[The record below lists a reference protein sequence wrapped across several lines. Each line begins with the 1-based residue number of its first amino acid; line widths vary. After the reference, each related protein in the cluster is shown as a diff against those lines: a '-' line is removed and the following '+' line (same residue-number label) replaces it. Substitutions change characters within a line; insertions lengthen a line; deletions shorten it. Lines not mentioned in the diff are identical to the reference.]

1 MATAP
6 PGSLPMNL
14 GFIEVAVKFA
24 EVMQECDRLCA
35 VKDPTEEPFKSK
47 YTAERALKSLA
58 STLTDDRVAE
68 IAGPDEPIVEALL
81 DLRARLAH
89 RRGVIAVETED
100 PAKAEG
106 LLEDAVTWLGARAGA
121 PECVHALIDS
131 CNHLGIVWT
140 NRSEPEKA
148 MPHLERAMRVY
159 EDLDPKDPHAKTPD
173 IERAFTNTVF
183 YLAQVYGY
191 VGRDEEAAKLC
202 GACLR
207 RQCEAVP
214 TAGGIGSR
222 GGRQGGVG
230 VARGVGAERGAARGI
245 LRGSR
250 VLGHGEA
257 LRGRRREGL
266 RRRQP
271 RVEELGGGHF
281 ELGGRGFDT
290 HRERARRRSTR
301 RRRRERRRQRAPR
314 VGQAAPA
321 KADGGDGTL
330 RHEGRDGDG
339 RRGEAK
345 RAASTGDDNALIVSF
360 PTLRLGDGGAT
371 SATEAA
377 KTVGIVSQGP
387 GEGWVPRDV
396 ATARAVFNQAARR
409 FRAALAR
416 YKLDGFVTEHCDV
429 VLDVARLHKH
439 LAFFEESNPRRYN
452 SLQRR
457 RAERCERVAAELSR
471 DKYPGLYKTLWF
483 EYAEAHRAILEGK
496 IRRGRPPLSLGDAA
510 RCATR
515 GYTAYV
521 DAFEDQVGSDRLNPR
536 RIIDSDEEKTYV
548 TARFIRA
555 RTASKQHGQFGS
567 EADALGVALIDYEF
581 VPAYVK
587 AHGLVGM
594 EQESDL
600 CEQMCA
606 LLPTKIV
613 HLRSMEK
620 NAGKD
625 PLAVDPLA
633 VQ

>member
-1 MATAP
+1 
-6 PGSLPMNL
+6 MNL

-47 YTAERALKSLA
+47 YAAERALKSLA

-106 LLEDAVTWLGARAGA
+106 LLEDAVTWLRARAGAA

-140 NRSEPEKA
+140 NRSDPEKA

-222 GGRQGGVG
+222 GGVKGASVSPEEWAQNAAQLAGFYA
-230 VARGVGAERGAARGI
+230 ARACWATARHCAAAAEKVFADANPGWKSSEVDTSSSEVEGSIPTGSGHGVGALDDDAANVGANVHLAWAKLHLRRLTAATELFATRGATETGAG
-245 LRGSR
+245 
-250 VLGHGEA
+250 
-257 LRGRRREGL
+257 
-266 RRRQP
+266 
-271 RVEELGGGHF
+271 
-281 ELGGRGFDT
+281 
-290 HRERARRRSTR
+290 
-301 RRRRERRRQRAPR
+301 
-314 VGQAAPA
+314 
-321 KADGGDGTL
+321 
-330 RHEGRDGDG
+330 
-339 RRGEAK
+339 GEAK

-521 DAFEDQVGSDRLNPR
+521 DTFEDQVGSDRLNPR

-613 HLRSMEK
+613 HLRSLEK